1 MTPAVTFLEQ
11 HRVAFEL
18 LSFVHD
24 ANNENYGK
32 EVVDKLGLPINAV
45 FKTLVLTTAEHDFVV
60 AITPVSQQV
69 NTKALAKAAKTKKVS
84 MAAAADVQRVTG
96 YVLGGVSPFAQKK
109 KLTTFVHE
117 AALSESIIYVSGG
130 KRGVEIA
137 IAPQHLVAVLKANLA
152 CF

>member
-117 AALSESIIYVSGG
+117 AALSEATIYVSGG